1 MMTNEELLKANLN
14 KFFEFTF
21 SDGETTVGRLLRVNE
36 RNNEFVYEMSSTNE
50 PRRYH
55 NRLGKYAASI
65 ADLVSAE
72 LLDKE

>member
-1 MMTNEELLKANLN
+1 MTTEELLKANLD

-50 PRRYH
+50 PKRYH

-65 ADLVSAE
+65 SDLQSAQ
-72 LLDKE
+72 LLDKD